1 MAQRIRMSEFW
12 YLYGQTF
19 RQMGRLSL
27 WSPLLIG
34 AVLAAILAFV
44 HYYLFSPVT
53 GSLVGGWVRL
63 VNADLAPMFVHY
75 PIHFALMPYF
85 FGIAQ
90 LVMNIVIEAFLFGI
104 VIDLLISLYRGEKPA
119 FMVSVKHALQRYF
132 KLTLFWVILIAILYF
147 LNRYFNAF
155 VEDVIGYSLQDAPRR
170 QMMAQ
175 LSVRGLTVLAYALCI
190 FVLPSI
196 MVGGRSYLSA
206 VKRGLGLF
214 LKHPFAAFALVLIPY
229 LIGFVPSWLIS
240 DPNRIVANF
249 YPELVFYLILIS
261 IGLDIL
267 VNFILL
273 GTTLKFYMD
282 QST

>member
-1 MAQRIRMSEFW
+1 MSEFW

-19 RQMGRLSL
+19 RQMGRISL

-34 AVLAAILAFV
+34 ALLAALLAYI
-44 HYYLFSPVT
+44 HYYVFSPVT
-53 GSLVGGWVRL
+53 GPLLDGWLRL
-63 VNADLAPMFVHY
+63 VNAEYAPLYVHY
-75 PIHFALMPYF
+75 PTQFALMPYF

-90 LVMNIVIEAFLFGI
+90 ILLNILVEAFLFGI

-119 FMVSVKHALQRYF
+119 FMVSVKHALRRYF
-132 KLTLFWVILIAILYF
+132 QLAIFWAILIAVLY
-147 LNRYFNAF
+147 LINRYFNVF

-175 LSVRGLTVLAYALCI
+175 LAVRGLTVLAYAICI

-196 MVGGRSYLSA
+196 MIGGRSYPGTI
-206 VKRGLGLF
+206 KRGFGLF
-214 LKHPFAAFALVLIPY
+214 FRHPFAAFALVLIPY
-229 LIGFVPSWLIS
+229 LIGFIPSWLIS

-249 YPELVFYLILIS
+249 YPELIFYLILIS
-261 IGLDIL
+261 IGLDVVI
-267 VNFILL
+267 NFILL